1 MGALVRDA
9 GRAKVVRV
17 GAVLAHELMEI
28 NPRFPGVT
36 QELRESL
43 DEAKEMLEAQA
54 SRGAHADPFE
64 QGQRSARAAASDG
77 RSGREPNSELAAPAD
92 PPASE

>member
-1 MGALVRDA
+1 MGALLRDK

-43 DEAKEMLEAQA
+43 HEAKRDA
-54 SRGAHADPFE
+54 RGA
-64 QGQRSARAAASDG
+64 GIQRRARRPVRAGTEKREGG
-77 RSGREPNSELAAPAD
+77 RKRRPERAQPNLELAAPAD